1 MPLLDVQNLSLA
13 YRLQNAEVNA
23 VSDVSFSID
32 RGETLGLVGES
43 GCGKS
48 SVAFSLMR
56 VVPPGTRLSGRVLLD
71 GEDLFLLDE
80 TAMRQRRWKSIAM
93 VFQAAMNAMN
103 PVFRVGDQ
111 VAEPLLKHEQ
121 ISKQAAR
128 ARVGEM
134 FDLVG
139 LPRARMDAYP
149 HELSG
154 GMRQRAVIAMSLVC
168 RPRILIADEPTT
180 ALDVVVQDQILGM
193 LKDIQSELG
202 FALLIISHDISMI
215 AQTCDRV
222 AVMYGGRIMEI
233 ASTRQLFQD
242 SEHPYT
248 RALLDAYPTLDGPRR
263 HLIGL
268 PGQPPD
274 LSRPP
279 QGCRF
284 APRCPMS
291 KEICSTI
298 EPGLL
303 PLENERWSRCH
314 FAGDVESQLAARR
327 EEMRR
332 GTQSVS

>member
-1 MPLLDVQNLSLA
+1 MPLLDVQHLSLA
-13 YRLQNAEVNA
+13 YQLKNAEVRA
-23 VSDVSFSID
+23 VADVSFTID

-71 GEDLFLLDE
+71 GEDLFGLDE
-80 TAMRQRRWKSIAM
+80 AAMRQRRWKRIAM
-93 VFQAAMNAMN
+93 VFQAAMNALN
-103 PVFRVGDQ
+103 PVFRVSDQ
-111 VAEPLLKHEQ
+111 VAEPLLKHERV
-121 ISKQAAR
+121 SKRAAR
-128 ARVGEM
+128 ARVAEI

-139 LPRARMDAYP
+139 LPRARLDAYP

-154 GMRQRAVIAMSLVC
+154 GMKQRAVIAMSLIC
-168 RPRILIADEPTT
+168 RPQMLIADEPTT

-193 LKDIQSELG
+193 LKELQNELG

-233 ASTRQLFQD
+233 SPTNRLFEQP
-242 SEHPYT
+242 EHPYS

-263 HLIGL
+263 QLIGL

-274 LSRPP
+274 LSNPP
-279 QGCRF
+279 PGCRF
-284 APRCPMS
+284 APRCPLAQ
-291 KEICSTI
+291 EICVLT
-298 EPGLL
+298 EPELR
-303 PLENERWSRCH
+303 PLDDTRASRCH
-314 FAGDVESQLAARR
+314 FAGEIEARLVGR
-327 EEMRR
+327 GEEVAHGR
-332 GTQSVS
+332 